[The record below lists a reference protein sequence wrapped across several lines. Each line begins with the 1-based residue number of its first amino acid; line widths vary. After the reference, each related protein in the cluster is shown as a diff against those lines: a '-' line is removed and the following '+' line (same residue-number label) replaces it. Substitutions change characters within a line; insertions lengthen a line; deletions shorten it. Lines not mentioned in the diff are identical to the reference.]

1 MPMIS
6 EDDKMKLLEEISDM
20 TFVARWLDKRI
31 GMECNAKCKE
41 LLNKTRDYVKTSIEV
56 HWADIKNLT

>member
-1 MPMIS
+1 
-6 EDDKMKLLEEISDM
+6 MKLLEEISDM

>member
-6 EDDKMKLLEEISDM
+6 EEDKMELMAEISDM
-20 TFVARWLDKRI
+20 TLVEKWLDKRI
-31 GMECNAKCKE
+31 GMECNTECRE
-41 LLNKTRDYVKTSIEV
+41 LLSKTRDYVKTSIEV